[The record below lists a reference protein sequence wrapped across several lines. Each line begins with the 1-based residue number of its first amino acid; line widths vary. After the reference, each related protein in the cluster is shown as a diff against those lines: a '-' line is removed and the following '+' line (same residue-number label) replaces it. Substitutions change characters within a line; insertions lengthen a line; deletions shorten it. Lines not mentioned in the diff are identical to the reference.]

1 MPEMFNHREI
11 IYTIHQEQSF
21 SRAAQKLFIAQPS
34 LSLLVKK
41 LEQQLGVPLFDRSCK
56 PIRLTEAGKQYIAAV
71 ESIRETESNFR
82 NYLQSVSALEAGAL
96 GIGSNQLL
104 SSLVL
109 PKYIT
114 AFNQKYPNIRL
125 TLMDAN
131 STTLQNEL
139 ALGQLD
145 MVIDNHIL
153 PDDLFEQTRLATEY
167 LLLAVP
173 AHFPENEELAPYRL
187 TYSDILDGKHETATG
202 NVPLQKLQDV
212 PFILMNRD
220 NDTRKATEKIF
231 QSCNFSPKMLFE
243 LDRLTTLYSYVELG
257 AAASIVSDTL
267 VRNVH
272 TADPGHIYF
281 YPINSKYASRGIYVS
296 YKRNKY
302 HSPAMQV
309 FAGSITE
316 LK

>member
-1 MPEMFNHREI
+1 MPEMFSHREI
-11 IYTIHQEQSF
+11 IYTIHKEQSF

-41 LEQQLGVPLFDRSCK
+41 LEAQLGVPLFDRSCK
-56 PIRLTEAGKQYIAAV
+56 PIRLTEAGKEYIRAV
-71 ESIRETESNFR
+71 ESIRETEADFR

-114 AFNQKYPNIRL
+114 AFNQKYPKIRL
-125 TLMDAN
+125 TMMDAN

-145 MVIDNHIL
+145 MVIDNHTL
-153 PDDLFEQTRLATEY
+153 PEDLFDQTQLATEY

-173 AHFPENEELAPYRL
+173 AHFPENEVLAPYRM
-187 TYSDILDGKHETATG
+187 TYQDILAGKHEAATG
-202 NVPLQKLQDV
+202 NVPLQKLQNV

-231 QSCNFSPKMLFE
+231 QTASFSPNVLFE

-272 TADPGHIYF
+272 TADPDHIYF
-281 YPINSKYASRGIYVS
+281 YPLNSKYARRGIYAS
-296 YKRNKY
+296 YKKNKY

-309 FAGSITE
+309 FVESLND

>member
-1 MPEMFNHREI
+1 MPEMFGHREI
-11 IYTIHQEQSF
+11 IYTIYKEQSF

-41 LEQQLGVPLFDRSCK
+41 LEKQLGVPLFDRSCK
-56 PIRLTEAGKQYIAAV
+56 PIRLTEAGKEYIKAV
-71 ESIRETESNFR
+71 ESIRETEADFL

-114 AFNQKYPNIRL
+114 AFNRQYPNVRL
-125 TLMDAN
+125 TLLDAN

-145 MVIDNHIL
+145 LVIDNHIL
-153 PDDLFEQTRLATEY
+153 PEDLFDQTPLATEY

-173 AHFPENEELAPYRL
+173 AHFAENEMLAPFRL
-187 TYSDILDGKHETATG
+187 TYEDILAGKHETATG
-202 NVPLQKLQDV
+202 NVPIQKLWNV

-220 NDTRKATEKIF
+220 NDTRKATDKIF
-231 QSCNFSPKMLFE
+231 QAAAFSPNVLFE

-272 TADPGHIYF
+272 TADPDHIYF
-281 YPINSKYASRGIYVS
+281 YPLNSKYARRDIYAS
-296 YKRNKY
+296 YKKNKF
-302 HSPAMQV
+302 HSPAMQAFV
-309 FAGSITE
+309 KTLNE

>member
-1 MPEMFNHREI
+1 MPEMFSHREI
-11 IYTIHQEQSF
+11 IYTIYKEQSF

-41 LEQQLGVPLFDRSCK
+41 LEKQLGVPLFDRSCK
-56 PIRLTEAGKQYIAAV
+56 PIRLTEAGKEYIRAV
-71 ESIRETESNFR
+71 ESIRETESDFL
-82 NYLQSVSALEAGAL
+82 NYLQSVSALEAGEL

-114 AFNQKYPNIRL
+114 AFNQKYPKVRL
-125 TLMDAN
+125 SLMDAN

-139 ALGQLD
+139 SLGQLD
-145 MVIDNHIL
+145 LVIDNHTL
-153 PDDLFEQTRLATEY
+153 PEDLFDQTQLATEY

-173 AHFPENEELAPYRL
+173 AHVPENELLAPFRL
-187 TYSDILDGKHETATG
+187 TYGDILAGKHESATG
-202 NVPLQKLQDV
+202 NVPIQKLQNV

-220 NDTRKATEKIF
+220 NDTRKATDKIF
-231 QSCNFSPKMLFE
+231 QAANFAPNVLFE

-272 TADPGHIYF
+272 TADPDHIYF
-281 YPINSKYASRGIYVS
+281 YPLNSKYAHRSIYAS
-296 YKRNKY
+296 YKKNKF
-302 HSPAMQV
+302 HSPAMQAFV
-309 FAGSITE
+309 ESLNE

>member
-1 MPEMFNHREI
+1 MPEMFSHREI
-11 IYTIHQEQSF
+11 IYTIYKEQSF

-41 LEQQLGVPLFDRSCK
+41 LENQLGVPLFDRSCK
-56 PIRLTEAGKQYIAAV
+56 PIRLTEAGREYIRAV
-71 ESIRETESNFR
+71 ESIRETEADFM
-82 NYLQSVSALEAGAL
+82 NYLQSVRALEAGVL

-109 PKYIT
+109 PKYI
-114 AFNQKYPNIRL
+114 ADFNRKYPNIRL
-125 TLMDAN
+125 SLMDAN
-131 STTLQNEL
+131 STTLQNEIT
-139 ALGQLD
+139 LGQLD

-153 PDDLFEQTRLATEY
+153 PEDQFDQEQLATEH

-173 AHFPENEELAPYRL
+173 AAFPENEALISFRL
-187 TYSDILDGKHETATG
+187 TYEDILQQRHIHITKTP
-202 NVPLQKLQDV
+202 PLEELKNV

-220 NDTRKATEKIF
+220 NDTRKVTDKIF
-231 QSCNFSPKMLFE
+231 QEASFSPTVLFE

-272 TADPGHIYF
+272 TAAPDHIYF
-281 YPINSKYASRGIYVS
+281 YPLNSKYAHRGIYVS
-296 YKRNKY
+296 YKKNKFR
-302 HSPAMQV
+302 SPAMEA
-309 FAGSITE
+309 FADS
-316 LK
+316 LKALK

>member
-1 MPEMFNHREI
+1 MPEMFSHREI
-11 IYTIHQEQSF
+11 IYTIHKEQSF

-41 LEQQLGVPLFDRSCK
+41 LETQLGVPLFDRSCK
-56 PIRLTEAGKQYIAAV
+56 PIRLTEAGKQYIQAV
-71 ESIRETESNFR
+71 ESIRETEANFR
-82 NYLQSVSALEAGAL
+82 NYLQSLSAMEAGAL

-114 AFNQKYPNIRL
+114 AFNQKHPNISL
-125 TLMDAN
+125 KLMDAN

-139 ALGQLD
+139 SLGQLD
-145 MVIDNHIL
+145 MVIDNQVL
-153 PDDLFEQTRLATEY
+153 PEDLFEQTQLATEH

-173 AHFPENEELAPYRL
+173 SHFPENELLSPYRL
-187 TYSDILDGKHETATG
+187 TYNDILAGKHEEVTA
-202 NVPLQKLQDV
+202 NVPLEKLKNV

-231 QSCNFSPKMLFE
+231 QASTFSPKVLFE

-267 VRNVH
+267 VRNIH
-272 TADPGHIYF
+272 TTGPDHIYF
-281 YPINSKYASRGIYVS
+281 YPINSKYARRGIYVS
-296 YKRNKY
+296 YKKNKY
-302 HSPAMQV
+302 HTPAMEV
-309 FAGSITE
+309 FAQSITE

>member
-1 MPEMFNHREI
+1 MPEMFSHREI
-11 IYTIHQEQSF
+11 IYTIHKEQSF

-41 LEQQLGVPLFDRSCK
+41 LEKQLGVPLFDRSCK
-56 PIRLTEAGKQYIAAV
+56 PIRLTEAGKKYIEAV
-71 ESIRETESNFR
+71 ESIQETEANFR
-82 NYLQSVSALEAGAL
+82 NYLQSVSALEAGVL

-114 AFNQKYPNIRL
+114 DFNQKYPNIRL

-153 PDDLFEQTRLATEY
+153 PSDLFEQTQLTTEY

-173 AHFPENEELAPYRL
+173 AHFPENEALSPYRL
-187 TYSDILDGKHETATG
+187 TYSDILAGKHETDAG
-202 NVPLQKLQDV
+202 NVPLQMLQNV

-231 QSCNFSPKMLFE
+231 QSSDFSPKVLFE

-272 TADPGHIYF
+272 TVDPDHIYF
-281 YPINSKYASRGIYVS
+281 YPINSKYACRGIYVS
-296 YKRNKY
+296 YKKNKY

-309 FAGSITE
+309 FASSIAD

>member
-1 MPEMFNHREI
+1 MPEMFSHREI
-11 IYTIHQEQSF
+11 IYTIHKEQSF
-21 SRAAQKLFIAQPS
+21 SRAAQKLFIAQPT

-41 LEQQLGVPLFDRSCK
+41 LEKQLGVPLFDRSCK
-56 PIRLTEAGKQYIAAV
+56 PIRLTEAGKEYIRAV
-71 ESIRETESNFR
+71 ENIRETEADFM
-82 NYLQSVSALEAGAL
+82 NYLQSVRALEAGAL

-139 ALGQLD
+139 GLGQLD
-145 MVIDNHIL
+145 MVIDNHTL
-153 PDDLFEQTRLATEY
+153 PEDLFEQTQLGTEH
-167 LLLAVP
+167 LLLSVP
-173 AHFPENEELAPYRL
+173 AHFPENEALAPYRM
-187 TYSDILDGKHETATG
+187 TYGEILSGKHEEARG
-202 NVPLQKLQDV
+202 NVPLQKLQNV

-220 NDTRKATEKIF
+220 NDTRKATDKIF
-231 QSCNFSPKMLFE
+231 QAAAFSPTVLFE

-272 TADPGHIYF
+272 TADPDHIYF
-281 YPINSKYASRGIYVS
+281 YPLNSKYARRSIYVS
-296 YKRNKY
+296 YKKNKY
-302 HSPAMQV
+302 HSPAMQA
-309 FAGSITE
+309 FAESIAE

>member
-1 MPEMFNHREI
+1 MPEMFSHREI
-11 IYTIHQEQSF
+11 IYTIYKEQSF

-41 LEQQLGVPLFDRSCK
+41 LENQLGVPLFDRSCK
-56 PIRLTEAGKQYIAAV
+56 PIRLTEAGKEYIRAV
-71 ESIRETESNFR
+71 ESIRETEADFM
-82 NYLQSVSALEAGAL
+82 NYLQSVRALEAGVL

-109 PKYIT
+109 PKYI
-114 AFNQKYPNIRL
+114 ADFNRKYPNIRL
-125 TLMDAN
+125 SLMDAN
-131 STTLQNEL
+131 STTLQNEIT
-139 ALGQLD
+139 LGQLD

-153 PDDLFEQTRLATEY
+153 PEDQFDQEQLATEH

-173 AHFPENEELAPYRL
+173 AAFPANEALIPFRL
-187 TYSDILDGKHETATG
+187 TYEDILKERHIHASKTPPLETLK
-202 NVPLQKLQDV
+202 NV

-220 NDTRKATEKIF
+220 NDTRKVTDKIF
-231 QSCNFSPKMLFE
+231 QEASFSPTVLFE

-272 TADPGHIYF
+272 TAAPDHIYF
-281 YPINSKYASRGIYVS
+281 YPLNSKYAHRGIYAS
-296 YKRNKY
+296 YKKNKY
-302 HSPAMQV
+302 RTPAMKA
-309 FAGSITE
+309 FAES
-316 LK
+316 LKSLK

>member
-1 MPEMFNHREI
+1 MPEMFSHREI
-11 IYTIHQEQSF
+11 IYTIYKEQSF

-41 LEQQLGVPLFDRSCK
+41 LEKQLGLPLFDRSCK
-56 PIRLTEAGKQYIAAV
+56 PIRLTEAGKEYIRAV
-71 ESIRETESNFR
+71 ESIRETESDFL

-114 AFNQKYPNIRL
+114 AFNQKYPKIRL

-139 ALGQLD
+139 SLGQLD
-145 MVIDNHIL
+145 MIIDNHTL
-153 PDDLFEQTRLATEY
+153 PDDLFDQTQLATEH

-173 AHFPENEELAPYRL
+173 AHFPENEELTPLRL
-187 TYSDILDGKHETATG
+187 TYEDILSGKHEAVEG
-202 NVPLQKLQDV
+202 NIPLQKLRNV
-212 PFILMNRD
+212 PFILMNKD
-220 NDTRKATEKIF
+220 NGTRKATEKIF
-231 QSCNFSPKMLFE
+231 QDASFSPNVLFE
-243 LDRLTTLYSYVELG
+243 LDRLTTLYSYIELG

-272 TADPGHIYF
+272 ITEPGHIYF
-281 YPINSKYASRGIYVS
+281 YPLNSKYARRGIYAS
-296 YKRNKY
+296 YKKNKY
-302 HSPAMQV
+302 HSPAMQAFV
-309 FAGSITE
+309 ESLAE

>member
-1 MPEMFNHREI
+1 MPEMFSHREI
-11 IYTIHQEQSF
+11 IYTIYKEQSF

-41 LEQQLGVPLFDRSCK
+41 LEKQLGVPIFDRSCK
-56 PIRLTEAGKQYIAAV
+56 PIRLTEAGKEYIRAV
-71 ESIRETESNFR
+71 ESIRETEADFL
-82 NYLQSVSALEAGAL
+82 NYLESVSALEAGAL
-96 GIGSNQLL
+96 RIGSSQLL

-114 AFNQKYPNIRL
+114 AFNQKHPNIRL

-131 STTLQNEL
+131 STTLHNEL

-145 MVIDNHIL
+145 MVIDNHTL
-153 PDDLFEQTRLATEY
+153 PEDLFDQSQLATEQ
-167 LLLAVP
+167 LLLAIP
-173 AHFPENEELAPYRL
+173 AHFSENEDLAPFRL
-187 TYSDILDGKHETATG
+187 TYEDILSGKHETAAG
-202 NVPLQKLQDV
+202 NVPLQKLQNV

-220 NDTRKATEKIF
+220 NGTRKATEKIF
-231 QSCNFSPKMLFE
+231 QDADFSPNVLFE
-243 LDRLTTLYSYVELG
+243 LDRLTTLYSYIELG

-272 TADPGHIYF
+272 TANPDHIYF
-281 YPINSKYASRGIYVS
+281 YPLNSKYARRGIYAS
-296 YKRNKY
+296 YKKNKY
-302 HSPAMQV
+302 HSPAMQAFV
-309 FAGSITE
+309 ESLTD